1 MSVKEQNG
9 LEKKCQHKNNHWLTI
24 QKKLMLNLIST
35 LVDSN
40 EVISDGDALFDSCF
54 YRIPLVTRRL
64 NSINQPS
71 TNRIR
76 IFQVYGRQLQH
87 FQLAITTLQYTDSSF
102 NFNHLFNQFNLI
114 TQTKSCLVTSCF
126 TRLQV
131 QM

>member
-1 MSVKEQNG
+1 MSGKEQNG
-9 LEKKCQHKNNHWLTI
+9 LEKTCQYINNHWLTI

-76 IFQVYGRQLQH
+76 IFQV
-87 FQLAITTLQYTDSSF
+87 F
-102 NFNHLFNQFNLI
+102 
-114 TQTKSCLVTSCF
+114 
-126 TRLQV
+126 
-131 QM
+131 